1 MVKIGWIGL
10 LRSISRLGSPNV
22 GKQPSMN
29 EYARAITTVNFGGIF
44 VMNEGHLLFLL
55 MMFAVIGTLALNMVV
70 QGFIG

>member
-1 MVKIGWIGL
+1 MVKIGWID
-10 LRSISRLGSPNV
+10 LRLNIFHLGSPNV

-29 EYARAITTVNFGGIF
+29 ECAREITTVNGLGTF

>member
-1 MVKIGWIGL
+1 MVKIGWTD
-10 LRSISRLGSPNV
+10 LRLNTFHLGSPNV

-29 EYARAITTVNFGGIF
+29 EYAREITTVNFGGTF

>member
-10 LRSISRLGSPNV
+10 LQSISLRGNQSV

-29 EYARAITTVNFGGIF
+29 ECAREITTVNFGGTF
-44 VMNEGHLLFLL
+44 VMNEGHLLFLI
-55 MMFAVIGTLALNMVV
+55 MIFAVIGTLALNMVV

>member
-10 LRSISRLGSPNV
+10 LQSISLRGNQSV

-29 EYARAITTVNFGGIF
+29 ECARAIITVNGLGTF

-55 MMFAVIGTLALNMVV
+55 MIFAVIGTLALNMVV

>member
-1 MVKIGWIGL
+1 
-10 LRSISRLGSPNV
+10 
-22 GKQPSMN
+22 MN
-29 EYARAITTVNFGGIF
+29 EYAKAIITVNGLGTF